1 MSRGFGAAYGV
12 ADLTDSVLSGKSF
25 ADLPTFSFGAWVYRA
40 ANGTTNNRLIE
51 KNTSQFNF
59 YVDLS
64 GVAALTINAAT
75 VALGAAGLIPTGRWC
90 HVCVTSDA
98 TPTTNLY
105 VDGALVATVAGIVKS
120 TGASNAL
127 RVGNYTGLARPWV
140 GYIGDFTFW
149 NGYVLT
155 QGEAR
160 ALAQGADPLTI
171 RRQYIAEH
179 IDMHS
184 GLPRSLVN
192 AAQPVTTGTKQFGDR
207 FRGANDNR
215 LLASVVPAAGSAV
228 AGTSALTLGQTGAVT
243 GKGATAGSSAL
254 SFGQSAAVTGTGATA
269 GTSALT
275 LGQSGAVTGKGATSG
290 TSALTLGQT
299 GAITGTG
306 ATSGTSA
313 LTLGQTATVSGTGTI
328 AGTSPLSFTA
338 LWTVSGATAV
348 SGTSALSFSQSA
360 AVRGSG
366 LLAGTSPLTLGQTG
380 AITGTGTASGTSSIT
395 FGQTS
400 AVTGT
405 GSVAG
410 SSPIT
415 FAASWTAPGG
425 IAGTS
430 ALTFGATG
438 AITGTGLVGGV
449 SSLSFSMS
457 GSKLTGSGTATTF
470 LRLPTLNQN
479 IPIADAQGNPSP
491 EFMRFWQNTVGKIAA
506 AFNATTA
513 ANAAAIVA
521 NNAAATALNAAQ
533 TVTNVSAISNSFV
546 TGVTITATDAGSN
559 VTLTISAHT
568 RVYGD
573 GSSVAVSAGS
583 ITGLPY
589 STLEYVYYDD
599 AARVG
604 GAVTYLATTSSATAA
619 QAGIRHTVGS
629 ATTPA
634 ALGAPISGKFVRPPG
649 VGAIQ

>member
-25 ADLPTFSFGAWVYRA
+25 ADLPTFSFGAWVFRA

-127 RVGNYTGLARPWV
+127 RVGNYSGISRPWV

-149 NGYVLT
+149 NGYVLS

-184 GLPRSLVN
+184 GRPRSLVN

-215 LLASVVPAAGSAV
+215 LLASTVPAAGSAV
-228 AGTSALTLGQTGAVT
+228 AGTSTLTLGQTGVVT

-254 SFGQSAAVTGTGATA
+254 
-269 GTSALT
+269 
-275 LGQSGAVTGKGATSG
+275 
-290 TSALTLGQT
+290 TLGQT
-299 GAITGTG
+299 GAVTGTG

-360 AVRGSG
+360 AVGGSG
-366 LLAGTSPLTLGQTG
+366 LLAGTSPLALGQTG
-380 AITGTGTASGTSSIT
+380 AITGSGAASGTSSIT

-400 AVTGT
+400 ALTGT

-415 FAASWTAPGG
+415 FAASWSSPRSM
-425 IAGTS
+425 AGTS
-430 ALTFGATG
+430 AITFGATG
-438 AITGTGLVGGV
+438 AFRSLALFTGV
-449 SSLSFSMS
+449 SPITFSLS
-457 GSKLTGSGTATTF
+457 GATLTGSGTATTF

-521 NNAAATALNAAQ
+521 TNAAATALNAAQ

-573 GSSVAVSAGS
+573 GSSVAVFAGS

>member
-1 MSRGFGAAYGV
+1 MSRGFGAPYGV

-25 ADLPTFSFGAWVYRA
+25 GELSSFTF
-40 ANGTTNNRLIE
+40 GTTIYFGTNPTSNNRLFE
-51 KNTSQFNF
+51 KNTTQLNF
-59 YVDLS
+59 FTGATGQATLLVN
-64 GVAALTINAAT
+64 GTQINI
-75 VALGAAGLIPTGRWC
+75 GAAGGIPLNRWSYLS
-90 HVCVTSDA
+90 VTFVSGVSA
-98 TPTTNLY
+98 SLY
-105 VDGALVATVAGIVKS
+105 IDGALIATTATAVTVVG
-120 TGASNAL
+120 TSNAI
-127 RVGNYTGLARPWV
+127 RVGNYAGVTRPWA
-140 GYIGDFTFW
+140 GYISDFTFW
-149 NGYVLT
+149 NGVALS
-155 QGEAR
+155 QGEMR

-184 GLPRSLVN
+184 GRPRSLVN

-215 LLASVVPAAGSAV
+215 PLVSTVPAAGNAV
-228 AGTSALTLGQTGAVT
+228 AGTSTLTLGQTGAVT

-254 SFGQSAAVTGTGATA
+254 SFGQSSAVTGTGATA

-275 LGQSGAVTGKGATSG
+275 LSQSGAV
-290 TSALTLGQT
+290 
-299 GAITGTG
+299 TGTG

-328 AGTSPLSFTA
+328 AGTTPLSFTA

-366 LLAGTSPLTLGQTG
+366 LLAGTSPLTLGQSG
-380 AITGTGTASGTSSIT
+380 AITGSGAASGTSSIT

-415 FAASWTAPGG
+415 FAASWSSPGSM
-425 IAGTS
+425 AGTS
-430 ALTFGATG
+430 ALTFGTSG
-438 AITGTGLVGGV
+438 AFRSLALFTGV
-449 SSLSFSMS
+449 SPITFSLS
-457 GSKLTGSGTATTF
+457 GSKLTGSGSATAF

-573 GSSVAVSAGS
+573 GTSVAVSAGS

-604 GAVTYLATTSSATAA
+604 GPVVYLATTSSATAA

>member
-1 MSRGFGAAYGV
+1 VFGQTTFGARPY
-12 ADLTDSVLSGKSF
+12 
-25 ADLPTFSFGAWVYRA
+25 
-40 ANGTTNNRLIE
+40 
-51 KNTSQFNF
+51 
-59 YVDLS
+59 
-64 GVAALTINAAT
+64 AAL
-75 VALGAAGLIPTGRWC
+75 R
-90 HVCVTSDA
+90 
-98 TPTTNLY
+98 TN
-105 VDGALVATVAGIVKS
+105 VS
-120 TGASNAL
+120 
-127 RVGNYTGLARPWV
+127 
-140 GYIGDFTFW
+140 
-149 NGYVLT
+149 
-155 QGEAR
+155 
-160 ALAQGADPLTI
+160 
-171 RRQYIAEH
+171 
-179 IDMHS
+179 
-184 GLPRSLVN
+184 
-192 AAQPVTTGTKQFGDR
+192 
-207 FRGANDNR
+207 
-215 LLASVVPAAGSAV
+215 AGSAV

-254 SFGQSAAVTGTGATA
+254 SFGQSSAV
-269 GTSALT
+269 
-275 LGQSGAVTGKGATSG
+275 
-290 TSALTLGQT
+290 
-299 GAITGTG
+299 TGTG

-313 LTLGQTATVSGTGTI
+313 LTLGQTATVSGSGSV

-360 AVRGSG
+360 AVGGSG
-366 LLAGTSPLTLGQTG
+366 LLAGTSP
-380 AITGTGTASGTSSIT
+380 
-395 FGQTS
+395 
-400 AVTGT
+400 
-405 GSVAG
+405 
-410 SSPIT
+410 IT
-415 FAASWTAPGG
+415 FAASWAAAGSMS
-425 IAGTS
+425 GTS
-430 ALTFGATG
+430 ALTFGTSG
-438 AITGTGLVGGV
+438 ALRGAGLVGGV
-449 SSLSFSMS
+449 SSLSFSLS
-457 GSKLTGSGTATTF
+457 GATLTGSGTATTF

-533 TVTNVSAISNSFV
+533 TVTNVSAISNSYV
-546 TGVTITATDAGSN
+546 TGVTITATDAGTN

-573 GSSVAVSAGS
+573 GTSVAVSAGS

>member
-12 ADLTDSVLSGKSF
+12 TDLTDSVLSGKSF
-25 ADLPTFSFGAWVYRA
+25 ADLPTFSFGAWVFRA

-120 TGASNAL
+120 TGASNAF
-127 RVGNYTGLARPWV
+127 RIGNYSGIARPWV

-149 NGYVLT
+149 NGYVLS

-184 GLPRSLVN
+184 GRPRSLVN

-215 LLASVVPAAGSAV
+215 LLASTVPAAGSAV
-228 AGTSALTLGQTGAVT
+228 AGTSTLTLGQTGAVT

-254 SFGQSAAVTGTGATA
+254 SFGQS
-269 GTSALT
+269 S
-275 LGQSGAVTGKGATSG
+275 AVTGK
-290 TSALTLGQT
+290 
-299 GAITGTG
+299 G

-338 LWTVSGATAV
+338 LWTVSAATAV

-360 AVRGSG
+360 VVGGSG
-366 LLAGTSPLTLGQTG
+366 LLAGTSPLALGQTG
-380 AITGTGTASGTSSIT
+380 AITGKGAASGTSSIT

-415 FAASWTAPGG
+415 FAASWSSPGSM
-425 IAGTS
+425 AGTS
-430 ALTFGATG
+430 ALTFGSSAFLVAVPWSAIAPATG
-438 AITGTGLVGGV
+438 TWT
-449 SSLSFSMS
+449 
-457 GSKLTGSGTATTF
+457 
-470 LRLPTLNQN
+470 PQ
-479 IPIADAQGNPSP
+479 
-491 EFMRFWQNTVGKIAA
+491 
-506 AFNATTA
+506 
-513 ANAAAIVA
+513 
-521 NNAAATALNAAQ
+521 AAATG
-533 TVTNVSAISNSFV
+533 IW
-546 TGVTITATDAGSN
+546 
-559 VTLTISAHT
+559 TL
-568 RVYGD
+568 
-573 GSSVAVSAGS
+573 
-583 ITGLPY
+583 L
-589 STLEYVYYDD
+589 
-599 AARVG
+599 
-604 GAVTYLATTSSATAA
+604 
-619 QAGIRHTVGS
+619 
-629 ATTPA
+629 
-634 ALGAPISGKFVRPPG
+634 
-649 VGAIQ
+649 

>member
-120 TGASNAL
+120 TGASNAF
-127 RVGNYTGLARPWV
+127 RIGNYSGIARPWV

-149 NGYVLT
+149 NGYVLS

-184 GLPRSLVN
+184 GRPRSLVN

-215 LLASVVPAAGSAV
+215 PLVSTVPAAGNAV
-228 AGTSALTLGQTGAVT
+228 AGTSTLTLGQTGAVT

-254 SFGQSAAVTGTGATA
+254 SFGQSSAVTGTGATA

-275 LGQSGAVTGKGATSG
+275 LSQSGAV
-290 TSALTLGQT
+290 
-299 GAITGTG
+299 TGTG

-328 AGTSPLSFTA
+328 AGTTPLSFTA

-366 LLAGTSPLTLGQTG
+366 LLAGTSPLTLGQSG
-380 AITGTGTASGTSSIT
+380 AITGSGAASGTSSIT

-415 FAASWTAPGG
+415 FAASWSSPGSM
-425 IAGTS
+425 AGTS
-430 ALTFGATG
+430 ALTFGTSG
-438 AITGTGLVGGV
+438 AFRSLALFTGV
-449 SSLSFSMS
+449 SPITFSLS
-457 GSKLTGSGTATTF
+457 GSKLTGSGSATAF

-573 GSSVAVSAGS
+573 GTSVAVSAGS

-604 GAVTYLATTSSATAA
+604 GPVVYLATTSSATAA